1 MNYITTLEKRKE
13 RLEQEIKRKG
23 YKIKYEIRN
32 LVPLFSNNIVETITK
47 NIAIITNFINGVKSG
62 INILKGIMGKKNISE
77 GW

>member
-62 INILKGIMGKKNISE
+62 INILNGIMGKKNISE

>member
-13 RLEQEIKRKG
+13 RLEQEIKRKE

-62 INILKGIMGKKNISE
+62 INILNGIMGKKNISE